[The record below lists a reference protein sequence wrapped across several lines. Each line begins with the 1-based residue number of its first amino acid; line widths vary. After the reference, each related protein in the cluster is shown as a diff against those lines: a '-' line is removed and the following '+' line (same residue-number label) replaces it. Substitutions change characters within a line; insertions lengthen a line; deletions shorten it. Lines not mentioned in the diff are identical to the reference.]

1 MSTGVERQTPGRYA
15 RLMTSLL
22 RGTLRLDVWVNRL
35 YPTDFNPLYYTGG
48 LSNLFLFTLV
58 LSGIFL
64 FFYYD
69 ASLGEAFASV
79 QYITDRVP
87 YGGIARGV
95 HRYAADGFIVAI
107 LLPLLRH
114 WFTDRPLFARDH
126 PRISGMFLLPFG
138 GFLGFT
144 GYQPVWGEGAPV
156 LAA

>member
-1 MSTGVERQTPGRYA
+1 MSTVVERQIPGRYA

-69 ASLGEAFASV
+69 ASLGEAFASL
-79 QYITDRVP
+79 QDITDRVP
-87 YGGIARGV
+87 YGGPRRREHLAAPGRFSCTILPALPSNTFT
-95 HRYAADGFIVAI
+95 HRPPF
-107 LLPLLRH
+107 
-114 WFTDRPLFARDH
+114 
-126 PRISGMFLLPFG
+126 PRVNPQLALKFLL
-138 GFLGFT
+138 LSS
-144 GYQPVWGEGAPV
+144 
-156 LAA
+156 LL

>member
-87 YGGIARGV
+87 YGGIQPGV
-95 HRYAADGFIVAI
+95 HYFTRDAFTRPTLPTLSHN
-107 LLPLLRH
+107 LLTH
-114 WFTDRPLFARDH
+114 DRPSAPANPCDSARMLILFSA
-126 PRISGMFLLPFG
+126 FL
-138 GFLGFT
+138 
-144 GYQPVWGEGAPV
+144 A
-156 LAA
+156 